1 MGLTV
6 GVFRSLKVASLP
18 PSFFNFTTHSN
29 SQAYTSAAQ
38 SGPLNTF
45 NYAKPDNNMNIIVS
59 NFTVLSH
66 IQSKLDMKPASLAAE
81 MAIKMNETIDERL
94 QVLEANFWSLQPLIA
109 VLTLRATVLCI
120 VMLFMILGIVI
131 FFDRA
136 RRTSIHPAAP
146 LSPRS
151 ESRRSYEETLLRDR
165 IKELERKMERMSQLP
180 PYSAYAEDTIICSNL
195 PVQLEVP
202 LFGQNTAAPAE
213 EAFEVGPAHDYDI
226 V

>member
-6 GVFRSLKVASLP
+6 GVFRSLK
-18 PSFFNFTTHSN
+18 
-29 SQAYTSAAQ
+29 

-109 VLTLRATVLCI
+109 VLCI